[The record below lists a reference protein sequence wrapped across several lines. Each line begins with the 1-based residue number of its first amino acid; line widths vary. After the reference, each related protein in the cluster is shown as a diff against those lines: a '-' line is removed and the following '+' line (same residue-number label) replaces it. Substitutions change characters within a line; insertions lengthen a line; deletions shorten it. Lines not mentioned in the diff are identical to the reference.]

1 MSSLRPTSLALPGL
15 RARVVAA
22 LAAFLSAPAGR
33 RSPAIGTDP
42 WSLSGVLRHGDVL
55 LTEGHTRAAA
65 LVKRVT
71 KSPWS
76 HVSMYV
82 GPLEDGP
89 DPRCIVEAD
98 IAAGVRAIR
107 LSQLEVVDLR
117 VLRPVGLD
125 DADRNRLA
133 LWVVSRIGGEYDLRH
148 ASLLALALL
157 TAPLKSTP
165 PPPAAGMAESATR
178 FICSTLLAHA
188 FTVVGHSITAASTSA
203 RGAADHRYVV
213 PSDFERASGFEVV
226 GALASGA

>member
-1 MSSLRPTSLALPGL
+1 MSIQRPMPFALSNL
-15 RARVVAA
+15 RARMVAA
-22 LAAFLSAPAGR
+22 LAAFLSQPAGR
-33 RSPAIGTDP
+33 RIAATGTDP
-42 WSLSGVLRHGDVL
+42 LSLSGVLRHGDVL

-98 IAAGVRAIR
+98 IREGVRAIR
-107 LSQLEVVDLR
+107 LSQLEVVNLR

-125 DADRNRLA
+125 DGDRSRLA

-148 ASLLALALL
+148 AWLLAYALL
-157 TAPLKSTP
+157 TAPLKPTLA
-165 PPPAAGMAESATR
+165 PPAGGMAESATR

-188 FTVVGHSITAASTSA
+188 FTVVGHSIPAAGWSA

-213 PSDFERASGFEVV
+213 PSDFDRASGFEVV
-226 GALASGA
+226 GAAADAA